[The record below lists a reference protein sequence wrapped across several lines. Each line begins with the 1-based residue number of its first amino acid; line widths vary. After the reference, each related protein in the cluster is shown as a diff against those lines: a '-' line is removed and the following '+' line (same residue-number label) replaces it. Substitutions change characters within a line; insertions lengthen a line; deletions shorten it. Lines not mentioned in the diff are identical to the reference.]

1 MDATFRPKLLD
12 LVEFP
17 ATLIGDEAAGTAQGT
32 VVEDFGT
39 ALLVEVYDDQGIPTD
54 FATIPVE
61 AAKTLWPAPDQ
72 GTEAPDPVGA
82 EGHFEKG
89 LLLLQNGLFR
99 DAKQEFRAAFELEPR
114 FAGTLMNIASEP
126 AKAGNYDVAIGLYQL
141 VLELQP
147 ENQLTQHNL
156 AAALIDRGI
165 AFSLDVGRSTAPLKT
180 SKLLFGLSRLVRRSW
195 KRRSTTLP
203 PRTPS

>member
-1 MDATFRPKLLD
+1 M
-12 LVEFP
+12 EFP

-165 AFSLDVGRSTAPLKT
+165 AFSRRGALDRAIEDFEASLWSVPARTEIRGKGAAQLC
-180 SKLLFGLSRLVRRSW
+180 RRVHRARGAAW
-195 KRRSTTLP
+195 P
-203 PRTPS
+203 D